1 MTTSTNMVLLW
12 GWEYYF
18 YFDLKKNIK
27 VYGGGGG
34 GRPYIQ
40 KTYTSTIIYVKIYI

>member
-12 GWEYYF
+12 VCDYYF

-27 VYGGGGG
+27 EYGGGGD
-34 GRPYIQ
+34 GRPYIP
-40 KTYTSTIIYVKIYI
+40 KTFTSTIIYLKIHI

>member
-18 YFDLKKNIK
+18 YFDLKKNIIQSD
-27 VYGGGGG
+27 GEGG
-34 GRPYIQ
+34 GRPYIP
-40 KTYTSTIIYVKIYI
+40 KTSTSTIIYVKIHI